1 MEKINLLVDG
11 RAIEVNSDRIRLND
25 LASLVEDYYE
35 GHICMAKINNKLY
48 NLNHILYKDSEVEFI
63 DTLKEDGKRLY
74 FRGLSLLLVMACKD
88 LFEEAKVYIN
98 HSMSGGLYCVVKKKD
113 SLSDKDIESIKAK
126 MLEYVEKDLTI
137 KCNYLPSDE
146 AIEKFCSINWDE
158 KAELLKYRKDDII
171 KVYECNGYIDY
182 FYGLM
187 FPSTGHIKDLDLA
200 KMADGLVILGPEN
213 GVKGKISKL
222 RNMDKLSEVYR
233 ESEEWSRTLGIDNV
247 VDLNRIIESN
257 AYGDMVRTV
266 EALHEKKIAEIAD
279 IIHEKKAKLI
289 LIAAPSSSGKTS
301 FAHRLSIQLRVIGQN
316 PLPISMDDYFLDR
329 VDTPLDQD
337 GNYDYESMYAIDIPK
352 FEADISQLLEG
363 HEIDEIKFDFID
375 GKRTYTGKK
384 IRLEHN
390 QTIIIEGIHG
400 LNPVLTESIDNS
412 SIFKIYLSVITQLN
426 LDDHNRI
433 PTTDLRLL
441 RRMVR
446 DSMFRGISAVET
458 MEKWSSVRRGEE
470 KNIFPYAEE
479 ADIMFNSAGVY
490 ELAVLKTQAMDL
502 LKQVSEDSDY
512 YMEAQRLKSLLQ
524 YFVNLDDTGDIGP
537 TAIIREFIGG
547 SRIV

>member
-1 MEKINLLVDG
+1 M
-11 RAIEVNSDRIRLND
+11 
-25 LASLVEDYYE
+25 
-35 GHICMAKINNKLY
+35 
-48 NLNHILYKDSEVEFI
+48 
-63 DTLKEDGKRLY
+63 
-74 FRGLSLLLVMACKD
+74 
-88 LFEEAKVYIN
+88 
-98 HSMSGGLYCVVKKKD
+98 
-113 SLSDKDIESIKAK
+113 
-126 MLEYVEKDLTI
+126 
-137 KCNYLPSDE
+137 
-146 AIEKFCSINWDE
+146 
-158 KAELLKYRKDDII
+158 
-171 KVYECNGYIDY
+171 
-182 FYGLM
+182 
-187 FPSTGHIKDLDLA
+187 
-200 KMADGLVILGPEN
+200 
-213 GVKGKISKL
+213 
-222 RNMDKLSEVYR
+222 
-233 ESEEWSRTLGIDNV
+233 
-247 VDLNRIIESN
+247 
-257 AYGDMVRTV
+257 
-266 EALHEKKIAEIAD
+266 
-279 IIHEKKAKLI
+279 
-289 LIAAPSSSGKTS
+289 
-301 FAHRLSIQLRVIGQN
+301 
-316 PLPISMDDYFLDR
+316 
-329 VDTPLDQD
+329 
-337 GNYDYESMYAIDIPK
+337 
-352 FEADISQLLEG
+352 LEG